1 MYNASSQIGWSI
13 GYIIGGLI
21 ACIIFGCITKYI
33 NESKG
38 YNGGFA
44 WGFWLNIIGIIV
56 VACKPDN
63 RSFSQPQYHAPVTK
77 KSTADEIMEY
87 KELYDQG
94 IITAEEFQMK
104 KEQLLK
110 KM

>member
-1 MYNASSQIGWSI
+1 MNNGSYAI
-13 GYIIGGLI
+13 GYFFGVLI
-21 ACIIFGCITKYI
+21 VSIIFGLITKHI

-38 YNGGFA
+38 YTGGFA

-63 RSFSQPQYHAPVTK
+63 RSFSQYQGNTSVPER
-77 KSTADEIMEY
+77 SIADEIKEY

-94 IITAEEFQMK
+94 IITDEEFQLK
-104 KEQLLK
+104 KQQLLN

>member
-1 MYNASSQIGWSI
+1 MYNVYSSGFAI
-13 GYIIGGLI
+13 GYIIGILI
-21 ACIIFGCITKYI
+21 LCCIFGFITKHI

-38 YNGGFA
+38 YTGGFA
-44 WGFWLNIIGIIV
+44 WGFFLAVIGIIV

-63 RSFSQPQYHAPVTK
+63 RSLSHKNDFTPV
-77 KSTADEIMEY
+77 SGQSVADEIKKY

-94 IITAEEFQMK
+94 ILTSEEFQTK

-110 KM
+110 MM